1 MFNVPHNFI
10 TSEAI
15 QNFRTFIRSDVQT
28 FNVPQNFITGEA
40 IQNLR
45 TFIRSD
51 TRANIGY
58 MKIERFEDLR
68 IWQMASSLCSKI
80 YKETKSVE
88 WKYDTRFVQQIRAAA
103 GSIMDN
109 IAEGFE
115 RQGNKEFRNFLFI
128 AKGSAGETRSQVIR
142 AYNVGF
148 IDKAKYEELYEDC
161 LMLSS
166 SINKF
171 IQTLKFTEYKGTRYN
186 DSLSSE
192 GSDVQRTLKL

>member
-1 MFNVPHNFI
+1 MNYK
-10 TSEAI
+10 S
-15 QNFRTFIRSDVQT
+15 
-28 FNVPQNFITGEA
+28 
-40 IQNLR
+40 
-45 TFIRSD
+45 
-51 TRANIGY
+51 
-58 MKIERFEDLR
+58 FEELE
-68 IWQMASSLCSKI
+68 IWQKARALCKEVFIATRQSDFSKDYRFVSQITASS
-80 YKETKSVE
+80 
-88 WKYDTRFVQQIRAAA
+88 

-192 GSDVQRTLKL
+192 G